1 MIGLGLFGML
11 ALAMFMLG
19 LGSGDV
25 MLDGATFTMVLFV
38 APCALGATSW
48 LDEKLGGNNRGFIAV
63 GVACVL
69 LLFVGFSMREA
80 PAETPRDEVQLAA
93 ARDLRAQSL
102 DADDLLEDTSDDP
115 SDRVRATLQL
125 PQALEQASEYADPR
139 WPTHASELLA
149 ISEESRYYNAWNH
162 VWTTCTIAGPVVN
175 VYQAK
180 DEPGAPIFISIGDY
194 YPSSDCVTLVV
205 WADAY
210 YDFERMINAVDD
222 GGAWL
227 SVTGYLS
234 EYNGNLQFD
243 ISDGYVEYTWWE
255 NVV

>member
-1 MIGLGLFGML
+1 MFGFGLLGMMILAIFVFCLGNGTLI
-11 ALAMFMLG
+11 
-19 LGSGDV
+19 
-25 MLDGATFTMVLFV
+25 LDGATLMMTLFAV
-38 APCALGATSW
+38 PCALGATMW
-48 LDEKLGGNNRGFIAV
+48 IDEKLGGKNKGFIAV
-63 GVACVL
+63 GVACA
-69 LLFVGFSMREA
+69 LLFTAGCAMREA
-80 PAETPRDEVQLAA
+80 PTETSHDGVQLEEPLEV
-93 ARDLRAQSL
+93 DDDSL
-102 DADDLLEDTSDDP
+102 AVDSASEANSDGSSNHTQESSQVSQEP
-115 SDRVRATLQL
+115 
-125 PQALEQASEYADPR
+125 EYADSR

-149 ISEESRYYNAWNH
+149 IPEENRYYNAWNH
-162 VWTTCTIAGPVVN
+162 VWTTCTVAGPVVN

-222 GGAWL
+222 GDAWL

-255 NVV
+255 DVR